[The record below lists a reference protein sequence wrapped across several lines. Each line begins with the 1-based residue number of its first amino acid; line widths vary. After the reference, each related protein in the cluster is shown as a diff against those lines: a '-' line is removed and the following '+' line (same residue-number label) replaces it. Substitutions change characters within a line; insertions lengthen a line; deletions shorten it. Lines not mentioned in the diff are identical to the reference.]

1 MITVN
6 VTYKPERHIDVK
18 SLTIGDIH
26 AIISNWY
33 FLSLDKDFD
42 RDFGRPED
50 EDMRAA
56 IREIMI
62 GYMEKDETLNRYCR
76 ENVAY
81 WNVNCANKTMYLI
94 TLCEKRDNIYKDIY
108 EPKLQIHISVSDAAP
123 ESNAHSFTK
132 IGTIESFLEDLEW
145 EGLVKEEFPVQD
157 TTDDWEDYK

>member
-26 AIISNWY
+26 TIIGNWY
-33 FLSLDKDFD
+33 FLSLDEDFD

-62 GYMEKDETLNRYCR
+62 GYMEKDETLNRHCR

-81 WNVNCANKTMYLI
+81 WNVNCSNKKMYLI
-94 TLCEKRDNIYKDIY
+94 TLYEERDNIYKDFY
-108 EPKLQIHISVSDAAP
+108 EPKLKINISISDAAP
-123 ESNAHSFTK
+123 QSNAHTFTK
-132 IGTIESFLEDLEW
+132 IGTIENYLEDLEW
-145 EGLVKEEFPVQD
+145 EGLTREVFPAQE
-157 TTDDWEDYK
+157 TDDWEDYK